1 MLSMHVRKSVWII
14 TGLATICLIFA
25 LLSNEIILFRILYF
39 GLLLLIISFLWTLF
53 TRNAAVVTRNSRNQQ
68 RQVGSVFEERFQVK
82 NVGRFWILWVEIIDK
97 SALPGSIASRILIMM
112 KPHSNQIFQ
121 VNTRLVHRGEFPL
134 GPTLIRTGD
143 PFGMFYAERIFP
155 AKDNLLTIPLQFD
168 IDHFSSPAGQL
179 SGGKA
184 MRTSSQ
190 DATPYA
196 SSVREYRI
204 GDSLSRIHWR
214 STARRQRLMVKEF
227 DQDPQSNIWVLLDAN
242 ESSQVQSP
250 ENSIFESNR
259 TDKIQKIPKTDLPP
273 DTFEY
278 AVTSTATIVKYFI
291 RLGRAVGFAS
301 MGSSLSYLTAE
312 RGERQLGK
320 VIEALAFIDCKG
332 KLPLLGLVQSQE
344 ANFVKGSTVILV
356 SSSSANE
363 LEISTDYLLLRGIRM
378 VVVFIDPKSFLDKKT
393 TPRLSELY
401 KSKGVEFYWIKKND
415 DIKSILGF
423 SGK

>member
-1 MLSMHVRKSVWII
+1 MHIRNGFWVISTISVV
-14 TGLATICLIFA
+14 CLVFA
-25 LLSNEIILFRILYF
+25 ILSNETILFQIFYL
-39 GLLLLIISFLWTLF
+39 GLLLSIVGYFWTLF
-53 TRNAAVVTRNSRNQQ
+53 SRNSVHVIRYSRNRH
-68 RQVGSVFEERFQVK
+68 RQVGMVFEERFQVT
-82 NVGRFWILWVEIIDK
+82 NVGHFWLLWVEVIDK
-97 SALPGSIASRILIMM
+97 SKLPGSDASRVLFMIR
-112 KPHSNQIFQ
+112 PHANRVYQS
-121 VNTRLVHRGEFPL
+121 NTRLTHRGEYIL

-155 AKDNLLTIPLQFD
+155 GKDSLLTIPLQFD

-184 MRTSSQ
+184 LRTSSQ
-190 DATPYA
+190 DTTPYA

-242 ESSQVQSP
+242 ESSQVQLP
-250 ENSIFESNR
+250 EYSIFESNR
-259 TDKIQKIPKTDLPP
+259 TGKIQKLTKVDLPP

-363 LEISTDYLLLRGIRM
+363 LEISTDYLLLRGLRM
-378 VVVFIDPKSFLDKKT
+378 VVVFIDAKSFSGNKT